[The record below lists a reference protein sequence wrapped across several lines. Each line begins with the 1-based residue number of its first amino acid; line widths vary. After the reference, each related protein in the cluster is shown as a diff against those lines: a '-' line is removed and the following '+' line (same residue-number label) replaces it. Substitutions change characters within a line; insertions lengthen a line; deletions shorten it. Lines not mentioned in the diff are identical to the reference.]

1 MAAEDFQYE
10 RFFDL
15 TPDLLCI
22 AGFDGYF
29 KRVNPA
35 VSQLLGYSLEE
46 LYSQPINTFI
56 HEEDRGITTKVR
68 EELIKAKPL
77 HNFENRYVTKSG
89 EIVWLSWTSL
99 PVEADRLVFAVAK
112 NITYKKRL
120 EAERNSLLANL
131 TETNKDLK
139 QLTFTASHDLRSP
152 VNNLVSLFSLIDN
165 SKINDQETLE
175 IIEVVKRAGDKL
187 KQTMNK
193 YVDVLSNKHIAHNN
207 VVEVSF
213 QESLDYVQQSISAL
227 INVSKAVIQT
237 DFSEL
242 ETVKFNKAY
251 MDSIFLN
258 LITNSV
264 KYASPDEQPAISI
277 VSKQNTGSKQ
287 LIFSDNGRGFDMEK
301 VNDKIFGLH
310 QTFHNYT
317 DSKGIGLY
325 LVHNH
330 VSSLGGKI
338 QVESLIDKGTT
349 FTITFKNYE

>member
-35 VSQLLGYSLEE
+35 VPQLLGYSFEE
-46 LYSQPINTFI
+46 LYSCPINSFI
-56 HEEDRGITTKVR
+56 YEEDRDITSRVR
-68 EELIKAKPL
+68 QELTKAKTL

-99 PVEADRLVFAVAK
+99 PLESDKLVFAIAK
-112 NITYKKRL
+112 NITHKKRL
-120 EAERNSLLANL
+120 EAERNALLANL

-139 QLTFTASHDLRSP
+139 RLTFTASHDLRSP

-165 SKINDQETLE
+165 SKISDQETLE
-175 IIEVVKRAGDKL
+175 LIEVVKLTGDKL

-193 YVDVLSNKHIAHNN
+193 YVDVLSNKHVAHNKLA
-207 VVEVSF
+207 EVSF
-213 QESLDYVQQSISAL
+213 QESLDYVHQSISVL
-227 INVSKAVIQT
+227 ITVSKADIRS

-242 ETVKFNKAY
+242 SAVKFNKAY

-258 LITNSV
+258 LITNSI
-264 KYASPDEQPAISI
+264 KYARPDDVPMISI
-277 VSKQNTGSKQ
+277 TSKKNGSSKRV
-287 LIFSDNGRGFDMEK
+287 IFTDNGRGFDMEK

-310 QTFHNYT
+310 QTFHDYT

-338 QVESLIDKGTT
+338 QVESIIDKGTT
-349 FTITFKNYE
+349 FTITFRD

>member
-1 MAAEDFQYE
+1 MASKDFKYE

-35 VSQLLGYSLEE
+35 VPQLLGYSLEE
-46 LYSQPINTFI
+46 LYSRPVNTFI
-56 HEEDRGITTKVR
+56 YEEDRDITSRVR
-68 EELIKAKPL
+68 LELTKAKPV

-89 EIVWLSWTSL
+89 EIVWLYWTSL
-99 PVEADRLVFAVAK
+99 PVESDKLVFAIAK
-112 NITYKKRL
+112 NITHKKNL
-120 EAERNSLLANL
+120 EAERNALLASL

-139 QLTFTASHDLRSP
+139 RLTFTVSHDLRSP

-165 SKINDQETLE
+165 SKISDQETLE
-175 IIEVVKRAGDKL
+175 LIEVVKLTGDKL

-193 YVDVLSNKHIAHNN
+193 YIDVLSDRHIVHNN
-207 VVEVSF
+207 FAEVSF
-213 QESLDYVQQSISAL
+213 QDSLDYVHQSISAL
-227 INVSKAVIQT
+227 IKVSKAVIQS
-237 DFSEL
+237 DFSDL
-242 ETVKFNKAY
+242 AFVKFNKAY

-258 LITNSV
+258 LITNSI
-264 KYASPDEQPAISI
+264 KYARPDEVPMISI
-277 VSKQNTGSKQ
+277 ISKQNSGSKK
-287 LIFSDNGRGFDMEK
+287 LIFTDNGRGFDMEK

-310 QTFHNYT
+310 QTFHDYT

-338 QVESLIDKGTT
+338 HVDSVIDKGAT
-349 FTITFKNYE
+349 FTITFRD